1 MLVEGLEMPVG
12 LAVHGDFVYWVDQ
25 GLNIIV
31 RVNKFTGQ
39 ERQEVQGRISHLS
52 DIIAV
57 TPFLM
62 QVRHPS
68 FKVGNLCYECILS
81 GI

>member
-1 MLVEGLEMPVG
+1 MPVG

-57 TPFLM
+57 TPFLT
-62 QVRHPS
+62 QVRNPS
-68 FKVGNLCYECILS
+68 FKLCAFASDDTQSKLD
-81 GI
+81 